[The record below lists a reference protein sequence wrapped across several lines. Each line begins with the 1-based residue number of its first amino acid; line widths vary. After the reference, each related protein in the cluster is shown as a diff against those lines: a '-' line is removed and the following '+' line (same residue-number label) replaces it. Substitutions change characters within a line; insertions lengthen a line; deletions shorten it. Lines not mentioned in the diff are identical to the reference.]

1 MYYCD
6 HTEKVV
12 EWSSEEIAIPYRS
25 PKDNRYHLYFPD
37 FYMKVRNTNG
47 SIQSYLVEVKP
58 KAQVEGPSSSKEDQ
72 TIPNGGRDLC
82 HQPSKM
88 GSSEGILQGRLC
100 SSKSSPNANSKFEHL
115 ITDLKGRKI
124 SKQKLREEVFN
135 ILYDN
140 AVENVEE
147 GNYYFFEYDPKFK
160 SVLREW
166 DQYPLIQVLEI
177 KAIRFWVLTYII

>member
-47 SIQSYLVEVKP
+47 SIQSYLVESEP
-58 KAQVEGPSSSKEDQ
+58 KAQVEGPQSSSKEDQ

-82 HQPSKM
+82 HQPSEM
-88 GSSEGILQGRLC
+88 GSSERILQGQLWQF
-100 SSKSSPNANSKFEHL
+100 KI
-115 ITDLKGRKI
+115 ITERELK
-124 SKQKLREEVFN
+124 V
-135 ILYDN
+135 
-140 AVENVEE
+140 
-147 GNYYFFEYDPKFK
+147 
-160 SVLREW
+160 
-166 DQYPLIQVLEI
+166 
-177 KAIRFWVLTYII
+177 

>member
-58 KAQVEGPSSSKEDQ
+58 KAQVEGPKPQAKKTKRYLTEVATYAINQAKWEAAREWCAD
-72 TIPNGGRDLC
+72 RRL
-82 HQPSKM
+82 
-88 GSSEGILQGRLC
+88 EFLILTE
-100 SSKSSPNANSKFEHL
+100 EHL
-115 ITDLKGRKI
+115 
-124 SKQKLREEVFN
+124 
-135 ILYDN
+135 
-140 AVENVEE
+140 NV
-147 GNYYFFEYDPKFK
+147 
-160 SVLREW
+160 
-166 DQYPLIQVLEI
+166 
-177 KAIRFWVLTYII
+177 